1 MKKKMS
7 AKMRTDMITGHLFLL
22 PQYILILVFVVIPII
37 YAVYLSLCKYN
48 GFSEMHFIG
57 LENYRN
63 LFQDTKFFTA
73 MRNSLVYA
81 ALTVPTLV
89 ISALAISAVLA
100 SKFRN
105 GFGQTTRIILYLP
118 TMVSLILVGSIFFF
132 VFASNEDGLVN
143 TVLGWFGMEP
153 QNWLGQRSTAMP
165 VVAFV
170 FLWRSLPTLKKI
182 LADKVRR
189 YAEKGME
196 GRALR
201 AMIVGIP
208 NVGKSSLVNRLG
220 GGKKARVEDRPGVTL
235 TKQWVTTSVGI
246 ELLDMPGV
254 LWPKFDDRETGERLA
269 YTGAIRDAI
278 LDTEEL
284 ASALCRDLYREH
296 RDLFCTRYK
305 LDADALADAS
315 PYDLLCAVARK
326 RGFLISGGEL
336 DTSRAADILLDE
348 FREAK
353 IGRITLE
360 LP

>member
-1 MKKKMS
+1 MPSQNIQWFPGHM
-7 AKMRTDMITGHLFLL
+7 AKTRRLITENLSGVDAVIELL
-22 PQYILILVFVVIPII
+22 DARIPRSSKNPEIDRLIGQKPRLT
-37 YAVYLSLCKYN
+37 LLTKSSLA
-48 GFSEMHFIG
+48 
-57 LENYRN
+57 
-63 LFQDTKFFTA
+63 DPAATA
-73 MRNSLVYA
+73 KWID
-81 ALTVPTLV
+81 ALGGD
-89 ISALAISAVLA
+89 ALAVDTVTGEGI
-100 SKFRN
+100 K
-105 GFGQTTRIILYLP
+105 
-118 TMVSLILVGSIFFF
+118 SI
-132 VFASNEDGLVN
+132 A
-143 TVLGWFGMEP
+143 
-153 QNWLGQRSTAMP
+153 
-165 VVAFV
+165 
-170 FLWRSLPTLKKI
+170 PTLKKI
-182 LADKVRR
+182 LSDKLRR
-189 YAEKGME
+189 YAERGME

-284 ASALCRDLYREH
+284 AAALCRDLFREH
-296 RDLFCTRYK
+296 RALFCARYK

-326 RGFLISGGEL
+326 RGFLVSGGEL
-336 DTSRAADILLDE
+336 DTARAADILLDE

-353 IGRITLE
+353 IGRITFE
-360 LP
+360 MP

>member
-1 MKKKMS
+1 MPSQTIQWFPGHM
-7 AKMRTDMITGHLFLL
+7 AKTRRLITENLSQVDAVIELL
-22 PQYILILVFVVIPII
+22 DARIPRSSKNPEIDRLIGTKPRLT
-37 YAVYLSLCKYN
+37 LLTKSSLA
-48 GFSEMHFIG
+48 
-57 LENYRN
+57 
-63 LFQDTKFFTA
+63 DPAATA
-73 MRNSLVYA
+73 EWIESLGGA
-81 ALTVPTLV
+81 ALAVDTVTGEGIRSIAP
-89 ISALAISAVLA
+89 ALRKL
-100 SKFRN
+100 
-105 GFGQTTRIILYLP
+105 
-118 TMVSLILVGSIFFF
+118 
-132 VFASNEDGLVN
+132 
-143 TVLGWFGMEP
+143 
-153 QNWLGQRSTAMP
+153 
-165 VVAFV
+165 
-170 FLWRSLPTLKKI
+170 

-189 YAEKGME
+189 YAERGME

-284 ASALCRDLYREH
+284 ASALCRDLFREH
-296 RDLFCTRYK
+296 RVLFCARYK
-305 LDADALADAS
+305 LDADALAEAS

-326 RGFLISGGEL
+326 RGFLVSGGEL
-336 DTSRAADILLDE
+336 DTARAADILLDE

-360 LP
+360 YPS

>member
-1 MKKKMS
+1 MAMPS
-7 AKMRTDMITGHLFLL
+7 QNIQWFPGHMAKTRRLITENLSGVDAVIELL
-22 PQYILILVFVVIPII
+22 DARIPRSSKNPEIDRLIGQKPRLT
-37 YAVYLSLCKYN
+37 LLTKSSLA
-48 GFSEMHFIG
+48 
-57 LENYRN
+57 
-63 LFQDTKFFTA
+63 DPAATA
-73 MRNSLVYA
+73 KWID
-81 ALTVPTLV
+81 ALGGD
-89 ISALAISAVLA
+89 ALAVDTVTGEGI
-100 SKFRN
+100 K
-105 GFGQTTRIILYLP
+105 
-118 TMVSLILVGSIFFF
+118 SI
-132 VFASNEDGLVN
+132 A
-143 TVLGWFGMEP
+143 
-153 QNWLGQRSTAMP
+153 
-165 VVAFV
+165 
-170 FLWRSLPTLKKI
+170 PTLKKI
-182 LADKVRR
+182 LSDKLRR
-189 YAEKGME
+189 YAERGME

-284 ASALCRDLYREH
+284 AAALCRDLFREH
-296 RDLFCTRYK
+296 RALFCARYK

-326 RGFLISGGEL
+326 RGFLVSGGEL
-336 DTSRAADILLDE
+336 DTARAADILLDE

-360 LP
+360 MP